1 MSPYLHL
8 LYLLITVLTLT
19 SARAV
24 DPDISDFMA
33 EVTDAVQKQDIS
45 IIQRL
50 TYDVDAPQ
58 EVREESLASW
68 KELLSGE
75 YPEKGYKFIRVS
87 YVNPPAKQ
95 PSRQWKGQVYEYN
108 LEVIAYVS
116 LNFQNAAQGA
126 GRMMPIGRDPEG
138 NVRFTSYRIKKD

>member
-1 MSPYLHL
+1 MRPIC
-8 LYLLITVLTLT
+8 LLIAVFTLT
-19 SARAV
+19 SAWAV

-33 EVTDAVQKQDIS
+33 EVTKAVQKQDMS
-45 IIQRL
+45 IIERL
-50 TYDVDAPQ
+50 SYDVDAPP
-58 EVREESLASW
+58 EIREESQASW

-75 YPEKGYKFIRVS
+75 YPEKGYEFIRVS

-116 LNFQNAAQGA
+116 LNFRGA
-126 GRMMPIGRDPEG
+126 TRDRGRMIPIGRDPEG
-138 NVRFTSYRIKKD
+138 NVRFPYYRIKKD